1 MDMKN
6 HWETVYATKQPNEVS
21 WTQER
26 PQTSLDLINGLNLP
40 KSAAIIDIG
49 GGDSKLVDCLLD
61 EGYEDIT
68 VLDISANAI
77 NRARQRLG
85 KDADKVTWIV
95 CDINEFKPTKT
106 YDVWHDRAAFH
117 FLTTSENIASYIA
130 LTSKWVNEQLI
141 IGTFS
146 IEGPKKCSGL
156 EITQYSKEELQ
167 QLFAANFTPQ
177 ECFIVNHTTPFNTVQ
192 NFVFCSFKKEHP
204 FVNNP

>member
-1 MDMKN
+1 MDMKT

-40 KSAAIIDIG
+40 ESAAIIDIG
-49 GGDSKLVDCLLD
+49 GGDSKLVDCLL
-61 EGYEDIT
+61 EAGYEDIT

-77 NRARQRLG
+77 KRAQQRLG
-85 KDADKVTWIV
+85 KDAEKVTWIV

-117 FLTTSENIASYIA
+117 FLTTPENIAAYIA

-146 IEGPKKCSGL
+146 TEGPKKCSGL
-156 EITQYSKEELQ
+156 DITQYSKEELQ
-167 QLFAANFTPQ
+167 HLFAANFTPQ
-177 ECFIVNHTTPFNTVQ
+177 ECFTINHTTPFNTVQ
-192 NFVFCSFKKEHP
+192 NFVFCSFKHKA
-204 FVNNP
+204 V